1 MIPHSR
7 PTLGEAEESAVLNVL
22 RSGQLAAGPQTRAFE
37 EAFAKVI
44 GMPHAVAVSS
54 GTAGLHLALLA
65 LGVGNGD
72 EVIMPSYVCSA
83 LLNAVCYVGAHPI
96 LADSL
101 PGHPHMDHRA
111 AIKKIGKKTKAVIT
125 VSLFGDADDAS
136 LWKDTGLPMIEDGTQ
151 SLGAYGVSGAVGSQG
166 TLSVFSLYA
175 TKMITMGEGGVIT
188 ARDAAVAERLKDLRE
203 YDQKDDAVTRFNYKC
218 TDMAAG
224 LGMAQLHRLN
234 DFIGS
239 RRALAGHYD
248 KALAKGSWGGSV
260 QDKHSVYYRYVLRSQ
275 LAPALLETMERA
287 GVQCKRPV
295 HNPLHRMLGLQDTQF
310 PNASRHQDQNVSVPL
325 YPSLR
330 LEEMQTVCDALRRSE
345 HVEV

>member
-7 PTLGEAEESAVLNVL
+7 PTLGEAEESAVLDVL

-37 EAFAKVI
+37 EAFAKAT
-44 GMPHAVAVSS
+44 GMPHAIAVSS

-83 LLNAVCYVGAHPI
+83 LLNAVRYAGAHSI

-111 AIKKIGKKTKAVIT
+111 AIKKITPKTKAVIT

-136 LWKDTGLPMIEDGTQ
+136 LWKDSGIPVIEDGTQ
-151 SLGAYGVSGAVGSQG
+151 SLGASVVSGSVGSQG

-175 TKMITMGEGGVIT
+175 TKMITMGEGGVI
-188 ARDAAVAERLKDLRE
+188 AVRDAAMAERLRDLRE

-224 LGMAQLHRLN
+224 LGMAQLHRL
-234 DFIGS
+234 DEFIES

-248 KALAKGSWGGSV
+248 KALAKGSWGCCV

-275 LAPALLETMERA
+275 LAPALLEQMERA

-295 HNPLHRMLGLQDTQF
+295 HKPLHRMLGLQDAHF
-310 PNASRHQDQNVSVPL
+310 PNASRHQDQNISVPL

-330 LEEMQTVCDALRRSE
+330 EEEIQTVCEILRQGR